1 MREAEEQTAAVMASG
16 KPHALLFD
24 CDGTL
29 VDTMPMYLKSWT
41 LTLAELDLPPL
52 PAERFYSL
60 GGMPV
65 GKIFEMLLAEAGNTT
80 ITVEKCEETKR
91 KHHQGLVERG
101 EGVPP
106 GIDVVIEFAR
116 KYVRAERAQRRVGS
130 WARPTVKAIEA
141 AAGGRGGGASEEAPR
156 ACERRS
162 ARAK

>member
-52 PAERFYSL
+52 PAQRFYSL

-116 KYVRAERAQRRVGS
+116 KYVRVRAERARKGESVPGLAQL
-130 WARPTVKAIEA
+130 KAIEA
-141 AAGGRGGGASEEAPR
+141 AAEAGGRGGGASEEA
-156 ACERRS
+156 CERRS
-162 ARAK
+162 A